1 MNNNLIPND
10 NNNNNNNKKVIQTDS
25 VKLKMKEMYQKIKMK
40 YSDSTKN
47 KKKLF

>member
-10 NNNNNNNKKVIQTDS
+10 NNNNNNKKVIQTDS